1 MSTFRVGTSGW
12 VYPHW
17 EGIFYPRDL
26 PQDRWFAHY
35 ARQFDTVEVNY
46 SFYRLPSAEQFARWR
61 EQAPPGFLYAVK
73 ANRYLTHRKRLKDAA
88 EPLQRFLERA
98 YLLQHTLGPILYQL
112 PPRWQ
117 ADPERLDAFARLLPT
132 GLIHAFEFRDPRWF
146 IPPVRQVLERHGLA
160 FCIFHAPEWECPLWV
175 TGAAIYLRFH
185 GADVLYGGRYSRAD
199 LDVWAGRIR
208 EWLDRGYDV
217 YAYFNND
224 AFGHAIANAA
234 ELRQMVL

>member
-17 EGIFYPRDL
+17 EGIFYPPDL

-46 SFYRLPSAEQFARWR
+46 SFYRLPAPEQFVRWR

-98 YLLQHTLGPILYQL
+98 RLLEHTLGPILYQL

-117 ADPERLDAFARLLPT
+117 ADPERLDAFARLLPRD
-132 GLIHAFEFRDPRWF
+132 LIHAFEFRDPRWF
-146 IPPVRQVLERHGLA
+146 IPPVRQVLEQHNLA

-175 TGAAIYLRFH
+175 TGPAIYLRFH
-185 GADVLYGGRYSRAD
+185 GAGVLYGGRYSRAD
-199 LDVWAGRIR
+199 LEIWAGRVR

-224 AFGHAIANAA
+224 AFGHAVANAA
-234 ELRQMVL
+234 ELREMVL